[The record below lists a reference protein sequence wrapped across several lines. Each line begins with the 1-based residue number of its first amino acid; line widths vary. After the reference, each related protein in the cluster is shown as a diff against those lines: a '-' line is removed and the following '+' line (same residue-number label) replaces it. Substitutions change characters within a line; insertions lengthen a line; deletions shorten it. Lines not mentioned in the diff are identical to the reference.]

1 VITRIYFHEDA
12 EKEFGE
18 AVAFYAME
26 EEALGLAFVTAV
38 EEAIVRIAEHPE
50 SSPLVAGLVRRMR
63 VARFPYSVLYSLHGD
78 QVRVLA
84 VAHDR
89 RRPFFWR
96 HRR

>member
-38 EEAIVRIAEHPE
+38 EEAIARIAEHPE
-50 SSPLVAGLVRRMR
+50 SSPPVAGRVRRMR